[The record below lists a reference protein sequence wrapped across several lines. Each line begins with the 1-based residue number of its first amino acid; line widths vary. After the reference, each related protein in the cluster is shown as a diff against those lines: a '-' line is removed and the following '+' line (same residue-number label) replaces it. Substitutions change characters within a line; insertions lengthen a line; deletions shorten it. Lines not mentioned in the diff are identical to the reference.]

1 MGRNTV
7 CYCSVFF
14 GTNLLRQPSKRVNA
28 PCKLRQW
35 RQAGFWEPC
44 RVFVFVCVCFLPL
57 FPPTRQFKSSFS
69 PLLCVIWLYSNPGTI
84 NPPVSFHYSCM
95 GAPSRPP
102 LPPAPPLFSSPLPHL
117 LLPSFYCFS
126 GIEATEEAHH
136 ITSATTIL
144 RLMGPIVVTGSYAAF
159 RTSDD

>member
-35 RQAGFWEPC
+35 QQAGFWEPC
-44 RVFVFVCVCFLPL
+44 RVFVFVCVFFLPL

-95 GAPSRPP
+95 GAPSRSPQP
-102 LPPAPPLFSSPLPHL
+102 LLSFLHPSPTSSCRPFIVSLGL
-117 LLPSFYCFS
+117 MRRRKL
-126 GIEATEEAHH
+126 
-136 ITSATTIL
+136 ITSH
-144 RLMGPIVVTGSYAAF
+144 RRRRSSV
-159 RTSDD
+159 

>member
-1 MGRNTV
+1 M
-7 CYCSVFF
+7 
-14 GTNLLRQPSKRVNA
+14 
-28 PCKLRQW
+28 
-35 RQAGFWEPC
+35 
-44 RVFVFVCVCFLPL
+44 CVCFFLPL

-95 GAPSRPP
+95 GAPSRPR
-102 LPPAPPLFSSPLPHL
+102 LPPAPPLISSPLPHL

-126 GIEATEEAHH
+126 GIDATEEAHH

-159 RTSDD
+159 RTSDDRRNRGQRRRKRRRRNKKRRRLRKRRRRRRSLL